1 MNKLDR
7 FIDVIS
13 LIVIFSCMIYMVLL
27 LLKNIN
33 LKQRLDQIPKDITS
47 KQDLEAAVGFVKK
60 YNKQLIQV
68 NDTLY
73 YRIHVRI
80 DTTYFVRK

>member
-1 MNKLDR
+1 MDKLDR

-33 LKQRLDQIPKDITS
+33 LKERLDQIPKDITS

-73 YRIHVRI
+73 YRIHVRT

>member
-1 MNKLDR
+1 MDKLDR

-27 LLKNIN
+27 LLKNID
-33 LKQRLDQIPKDITS
+33 LKERLDQIPKD
-47 KQDLEAAVGFVKK
+47 
-60 YNKQLIQV
+60 NQLIQV

-73 YRIHVRI
+73 YRTHVRI

>member
-1 MNKLDR
+1 MDKLDR

-13 LIVIFSCMIYMVLL
+13 LIVIFSCMIYMVVL

-33 LKQRLDQIPKDITS
+33 LKERLDQIPKDITS

-60 YNKQLIQV
+60 YNNQLIKV